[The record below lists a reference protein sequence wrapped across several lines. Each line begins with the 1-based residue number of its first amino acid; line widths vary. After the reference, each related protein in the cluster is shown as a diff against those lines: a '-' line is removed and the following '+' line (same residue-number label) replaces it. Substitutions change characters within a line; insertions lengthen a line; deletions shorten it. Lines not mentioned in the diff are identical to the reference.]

1 MLKRCTDIC
10 NRIQIQSTR
19 CTLSTNPSYKCWRAQ
34 TTNDRVDVLYL
45 TNVKWEKRDKC
56 HRHNW
61 HMNESIE
68 VSRHK
73 TNEKTK
79 KKKNTIRM
87 LDANLVKW
95 ANVNSL
101 YYANWTATM
110 AKFIVDTPAH
120 RHRGSANVSANA
132 YELTSVRMWHCADI
146 EHCQSICIQINKQL
160 AWVRDSHNWRLL

>member
-1 MLKRCTDIC
+1 
-10 NRIQIQSTR
+10 
-19 CTLSTNPSYKCWRAQ
+19 
-34 TTNDRVDVLYL
+34 
-45 TNVKWEKRDKC
+45 
-56 HRHNW
+56 
-61 HMNESIE
+61 MNESIE

-132 YELTSVRMWHCADI
+132 YELTSVRM
-146 EHCQSICIQINKQL
+146 
-160 AWVRDSHNWRLL
+160 